1 MLCPSCKAENE
12 QSAEN
17 CFRCGKGLFVLTE
30 GSLLASRYKVVSPL
44 GKGGMGMVYKAHDL
58 ELDEVVAIK
67 VLRPEAATSPGMT
80 KRFRSE
86 IKLARRVSHPNVCRI
101 HEFGKEGPLSYIVME
116 YVDGVDFKQILRER
130 GRLPPSDAYS
140 VALQITDALQA
151 IHTEGIIHR
160 DLKTPNVMRNTR
172 GIVKLMDFG
181 IAKSFESGATATA
194 TGDIVGTPE
203 YMSPE
208 QAQGGRVDGRSDIY
222 ALGIV
227 TFELFTADV
236 PFRSDTPLATLLK
249 QIHDPPPLDNK
260 RELPRA
266 VLPALRK
273 ALAKAPQERFQNA
286 REFGDALRR
295 AEGQSP
301 VDVTVTSPVTPMQSA
316 VVPLLIPE
324 TAPMAT
330 PVPAAVP
337 TVVPPSTGAPL
348 SRPSTGTP
356 VAALPSVLHPRARR
370 SQPRPPAYSRGVLV
384 GAAAAL
390 SLLVVGGLW
399 RMRGP
404 REKGGVE
411 SPSPSPPSDQAGPV
425 VTAIAAPEPSLAPAL
440 DAPVPLAPRDKTE
453 LLYGDPA
460 RTATSLSWRPVSG
473 ATFYHFML
481 DPGPGFS
488 TPLVDRRDVR
498 DTTLRLSILGAGK
511 YYWRVAAVD
520 KDGHEGSFSPAI
532 DFTVTRSQASVRP
545 TTPVAVAVTP
555 APSPAPT
562 LALPGPPPRAT
573 PSPPPVTAGPA
584 ASVPS
589 PSAKEPAPG
598 TSEGAPQT
606 GTLQLLV
613 VPWAEVEVDGMKVG
627 ISPPLKPLSLPAG
640 THAIKLSHPDYIPF
654 RRKVTIRSG
663 ETTKLQVDLTKEAFP
678 K

>member
-12 QSAEN
+12 PSAEN

-116 YVDGVDFKQILRER
+116 YVDGVDFKRILRDR
-130 GRLPPSDAYS
+130 GRLPPSEAYS

-181 IAKSFESGATATA
+181 IAKSFEAGATQTA
-194 TGDIVGTPE
+194 TGDVVGTPE

-227 TFELFTADV
+227 TFELFTAEV

-249 QIHDPPPLDNK
+249 QIHEPPPLDEN
-260 RELPRA
+260 RALPRA

-295 AEGQSP
+295 ADGQSP
-301 VDVTVTSPVTPMQSA
+301 VDVTVTSPVTPMQAA
-316 VVPLLIPE
+316 VAPVLLQE
-324 TAPMAT
+324 TVPMAT
-330 PVPAAVP
+330 PVPTAVP
-337 TVVPPSTGAPL
+337 TVVPPSTGTL
-348 SRPSTGTP
+348 SRPATGTAVP
-356 VAALPSVLHPRARR
+356 ASPSPASPDRHPRARVSR
-370 SQPRPPAYSRGVLV
+370 SRTAAHPRGILVGGAVALGLLVMGGLLWMRGARPHKPVLV
-384 GAAAAL
+384 KT
-390 SLLVVGGLW
+390 ST
-399 RMRGP
+399 
-404 REKGGVE
+404 
-411 SPSPSPPSDQAGPV
+411 PSPPADLAGPA
-425 VTAIAAPEPSLAPAL
+425 VTLAPAPEPARAPTLEGPA
-440 DAPVPLAPRDKTE
+440 PLAPRAEGE
-453 LLYGDPA
+453 LSYGDPA
-460 RTATSLSWRPVSG
+460 RAATALSWRPVSG
-473 ATFYHFML
+473 ATSYHLML
-481 DPGPGFS
+481 ARGPAFS
-488 TPLVDRRDVR
+488 PSLVDRREIR
-498 DTTLRLSILGAGK
+498 DTTVQLQGLAPGK
-511 YYWRVAAVD
+511 YYWRVAALGPD
-520 KDGHEGSFSPAI
+520 DREGSFSPAM
-532 DFTVTRSQASVRP
+532 DFTITRLPASGRIP
-545 TTPVAVAVTP
+545 PAPRTRDVTP
-555 APSPAPT
+555 P
-562 LALPGPPPRAT
+562 LN
-573 PSPPPVTAGPA
+573 AGPG

-589 PSAKEPAPG
+589 EGPKDAAPGPSEPAAQ
-598 TSEGAPQT
+598 S

-613 VPWAEVEVDGMKVG
+613 VPWAEVEVDGTKVG

-640 THAIKLSHPDYIPF
+640 AHAIKLSHPDYIPF

>member
-30 GSLLASRYKVVSPL
+30 GSLLASRYQVVSPL

-116 YVDGVDFKQILRER
+116 YVDGVDFKRILRER
-130 GRLPPSDAYS
+130 GRLPPSEAYS

-172 GIVKLMDFG
+172 GIVKVMDFG
-181 IAKSFESGATATA
+181 IAKSFDAGATGATA

-227 TFELFTADV
+227 TFELFTAEV

-249 QIHDPPPLDNK
+249 QIHEPPPLDEN
-260 RELPRA
+260 RALPKA

-273 ALAKAPQERFQNA
+273 ALAKSPQERFQNA
-286 REFGDALRR
+286 REFGDALRH
-295 AEGQSP
+295 AHGQSP
-301 VDVTVTSPVTPMQSA
+301 VDVTVTSPVTPMQAA
-316 VVPLLIPE
+316 VAPQLLQE

-330 PVPAAVP
+330 PVPTAVP
-337 TVVPPSTGAPL
+337 TVIPPTTGTAL
-348 SRPSTGTP
+348 SRPATGTP
-356 VAALPSVLHPRARR
+356 APAPASPSWPGRHPRARA
-370 SQPRPPAYSRGVLV
+370 SQSRTPAHPRGILV
-384 GAAAAL
+384 GAAVAL
-390 SLLVVGGLW
+390 GVLVMGGLLW
-399 RMRGP
+399 MRGAGP
-404 REKGGVE
+404 FEPVRVE
-411 SPSPSPPSDQAGPV
+411 SPTPSPPADQAGPA
-425 VTAIAAPEPSLAPAL
+425 VTRAPAPEPLRAPTL
-440 DAPVPLAPRDKTE
+440 EAPVPLAPRGQGE
-453 LLYGDPA
+453 FSYGDPA
-460 RTATSLSWRPVSG
+460 RTATAVSWKPVAG
-473 ATFYHFML
+473 ATSYHLML
-481 DPGPGFS
+481 AREPAFS
-488 TPLVDRRDVR
+488 PSLVDREVR
-498 DTTLRLSILGAGK
+498 DTTLHLKGLAPGK
-511 YYWRVAAVD
+511 YYWRVAAVGPD
-520 KDGHEGSFSPAI
+520 DHEGSFSPAM
-532 DFTVTRSQASVRP
+532 DFTITRLAASARMP
-545 TTPVAVAVTP
+545 TGPRGGEVTP
-555 APSPAPT
+555 AP
-562 LALPGPPPRAT
+562 LN
-573 PSPPPVTAGPA
+573 VGPA
-584 ASVPS
+584 ATVPS
-589 PSAKEPAPG
+589 PSPKDA
-598 TSEGAPQT
+598 APQPLEAAQS
-606 GTLQLLV
+606 GMLQLLV
-613 VPWAEVEVDGMKVG
+613 VPWAEVEVDGTKVG
-627 ISPPLKPLSLPAG
+627 ISPPFKPLSLPAG
-640 THAIKLSHPDYIPF
+640 AHAIKLSHPDFIPF